1 MEWQCLD
8 QKIYVDIEKVH
19 GDLSDNWDTIEVL
32 GQEYHLVEDE
42 QPKLVKYMAP
52 MEAHVAVA

>member
-42 QPKLVKYMAP
+42 QPKLVK
-52 MEAHVAVA
+52 